1 MVIPSSQLEANEVYH
16 QATRAGRQS
25 AVRPTAE
32 GDAMAGWYLS
42 EQAREALRTARS
54 LARGRWAEG
63 SADPL
68 LVAILGTWSDERAG
82 GPALLRA
89 CGLTAD
95 QAGQLAAT
103 LVPAAN
109 DAEAATPGAEPRVIG
124 SLRFV
129 LDQAYRIAAEAH
141 APYVGTEH
149 LVAAMLW
156 DDSYTGAHELRR
168 HGVSYARAAEQLATL
183 RHTERAEQIDPL
195 EVVEA
200 PTPAAARLHE
210 LARQQAG
217 QHPIQ
222 GDGRISTLHHLLA
235 LLMLRT
241 AASEL
246 LGELGVRHEEVVRRI
261 AEAGAPLVEADDW
274 RPEEHPLEGWEQ
286 FEVTPEQRE
295 VIGRRVGDV
304 IAGPLWERGVRF
316 GGADT
321 WVMIH
326 PGRSGL
332 AAREIL
338 DRILGTS

>member
-1 MVIPSSQLEANEVYH
+1 
-16 QATRAGRQS
+16 
-25 AVRPTAE
+25 
-32 GDAMAGWYLS
+32 MAGWHLS

-54 LARGRWAEG
+54 LARGRWADG

-68 LVAILGTWSDERAG
+68 LVAILGMWDDERAG

-95 QAGQLAAT
+95 QASQLAAT
-103 LVPAAN
+103 LPPAAD
-109 DAEAATPGAEPRVIG
+109 DAEAAVPAAEPRVIG
-124 SLRFV
+124 TLRFV
-129 LDQAYRIAAEAH
+129 LDQADRIAAEAR

-156 DDSYTGAHELRR
+156 YDTYIGAHELRR
-168 HGVSYARAAEQLATL
+168 RGVSYARAAEQLETL
-183 RHTERAEQIDPL
+183 AHTERAEQIDPL
-195 EVVEA
+195 EALEV
-200 PTPAAARLHE
+200 PTPAVARLHE
-210 LARQQAG
+210 LARQQAE

-241 AASEL
+241 AAGEL
-246 LGELGVRHEEVVRRI
+246 LGELGLRYEAVVERLAQDGTR
-261 AEAGAPLVEADDW
+261 LVHA
-274 RPEEHPLEGWEQ
+274 
-286 FEVTPEQRE
+286 
-295 VIGRRVGDV
+295 

-316 GGADT
+316 GGAET

-338 DRILGTS
+338 DRILATS